1 MSHPTDSQMST
12 EHELRDTLAG
22 VGRAIG
28 HPHRLRILE
37 LLAQRD
43 YRVEQLAE
51 LCGLNMAS
59 TSQHLQHLRRAG
71 LITARRDGRQMI
83 YRLTDERIVDLLGLV
98 RDIAQSQL
106 AEVERLLGQLF
117 PVSAGEEPT
126 EVMSR
131 EQLLAGME
139 NGTVTV
145 LDVRPAAEYEA
156 GHVPGARHLSL
167 AELASQ
173 LDELP
178 RDQTIVAYCRGPYC
192 TLSQRAVEQ
201 LQRHGFQVAR
211 MADGY
216 PEWKRAGLPVERFQ
230 G

>member
-1 MSHPTDSQMST
+1 MTHAGAST
-12 EHELRDTLAG
+12 EHQVRDTLAG
-22 VGRAIG
+22 IGRALG
-28 HPHRLRILE
+28 HSHRLRILE

-43 YRVEQLAE
+43 YRVEQLAD
-51 LCGLNMAS
+51 LCDLNMAS
-59 TSQHLQHLRRAG
+59 TSQHLQQLRRAG

-106 AEVERLLGQLF
+106 PEMERLLGQLF
-117 PVSAGEEPT
+117 PSDTGEAPT
-126 EVMSR
+126 VVMSH
-131 EQLLAGME
+131 EQLLTE
-139 NGTVTV
+139 LKNGTVTV
-145 LDVRPAAEYEA
+145 VDVRPTAEYEA

-167 AELASQ
+167 TELESR
-173 LDELP
+173 LHELP
-178 RDQTIVAYCRGPYC
+178 SDQTIVAYCRGPYC

-211 MADGY
+211 LADGY
-216 PEWKRAGLPVERFQ
+216 PEWKRAGLPVEA

>member
-1 MSHPTDSQMST
+1 MSST
-12 EHELRDTLAG
+12 QNSSASAEYQLRDALAG
-22 VGRAIG
+22 VGKALG

-51 LCGLNMAS
+51 LCSLNMAS
-59 TSQHLQHLRRAG
+59 TSQHLQQLRRSG
-71 LITARRDGRQMI
+71 LITAQRDGRQMI

-117 PVSAGEEPT
+117 PDDAGGEAPT

-131 EQLLAGME
+131 ERLLQGLDQ
-139 NGTVTV
+139 GTISL
-145 LDVRPAAEYEA
+145 LDVRPTEEYDA
-156 GHVPGARHLSL
+156 GHLPGARHLTL
-167 AELASQ
+167 ADLESHLNQ
-173 LDELP
+173 LP
-178 RDQTIVAYCRGPYC
+178 HDQTIVAYCRGPYC
-192 TLSQRAVEQ
+192 TLSHQAVAYLRQ
-201 LQRHGFQVAR
+201 QGFRVAR
-211 MADGY
+211 LAEGF
-216 PEWKRAGLPVERFQ
+216 PEWKRAGLPVEA

>member
-1 MSHPTDSQMST
+1 MSNTTESST
-12 EHELRDTLAG
+12 EHQLRDTLAG
-22 VGRAIG
+22 IGRAIG

-83 YRLTDERIVDLLGLV
+83 YSLTDERIVDLLGVV

-117 PVSAGEEPT
+117 PTGTGEAPT
-126 EVMSR
+126 DVMSR
-131 EQLLAGME
+131 EQLLTE
-139 NGTVTV
+139 LDNGTVTV
-145 LDVRPAAEYEA
+145 VDVRPAAEYEA

-167 AELASQ
+167 AELERR

-178 RDQTIVAYCRGPYC
+178 RGQTIVAYCRGPYC
-192 TLSQRAVEQ
+192 TLSQRAVER
-201 LQRHGFQVAR
+201 LQHEGFRVAR
-211 MADGY
+211 LADGY
-216 PEWKRAGLPVERFQ
+216 PEWKRAGLPVEA